1 MGEDVSNFGASE
13 ITADSGRVAVLY
25 ALITVA
31 FVSKL
36 IDGFVFTLHLVDIGI
51 AIEVL
56 LLLFSARRLVVPRE
70 WMVCVG
76 LLYIAAILG
85 LVTPDLHSGFAPM
98 PIIPTYQSVTNFLIS
113 AIYESRYVVAMGIV
127 LGCGLVLRERQWQRI
142 SSYVLSLLVVNALA
156 SIVEYFWR
164 PLHAILDAH
173 AHYSGHFSFVYR
185 GVSLLLNVY
194 DASMSMVFL
203 IGLSVYKWM
212 SCRRKKY
219 LAAAILGVVAMFLL
233 GTRTGY
239 ITMVGYFIWL
249 SLLTPMSG
257 VRRIVAVAGTIALMI
272 VALGSAF
279 LLSTRFREI
288 IVSILTLSDKSGSA
302 QTHVALFWRTIEL
315 IIAHPFGVG
324 IGKINFGSFRPGITY
339 EPESWALA
347 LGLDCG
353 ILTVLAFYFYNVR
366 VFLRVYK
373 EKRDGAIALAA
384 LGFALLSLSV
394 INMQVFGSSL
404 TMVLLP
410 TLMATFLGVRESD
423 IVIQSR

>member
-1 MGEDVSNFGASE
+1 LAENASGSSAPRFS
-13 ITADSGRVAVLY
+13 ADNGRIAVLY

-36 IDGFVFTLHLVDIGI
+36 IDGFIVTLHLVDIGI

-56 LLLFSARRLVVPRE
+56 LLLFSARRLVVPNE
-70 WMVCVG
+70 WVVCVG
-76 LLYIAAILG
+76 LLYVAAILG
-85 LVTPDLHSGFAPM
+85 LATPALHSGFAPM
-98 PIIPTYQSVTNFLIS
+98 PIIPAYRSVSNFAIS
-113 AIYESRYVVAMGIV
+113 AIYESRFIVAMGII
-127 LGCGLVLRERQWQRI
+127 LGCGLTLSEGQWQRI
-142 SSYVLSLLVVNALA
+142 SSYVLSLLVVNAVA

-164 PLHAILDAH
+164 PLHATLDAH

-185 GVSLLLNVY
+185 GVSLFLNVY

-203 IGLSVYKWM
+203 IGLSIYKWM
-212 SCRRKKY
+212 SCRQRRY
-219 LAAAILGVVAMFLL
+219 LIATLLGVVAMFLL

-249 SLLTPMSG
+249 SFLMPMSG
-257 VRRIVAVAGTIALMI
+257 ARRFIAVAGTVVSMI
-272 VALGSAF
+272 VALGCAF

-315 IIAHPFGVG
+315 IIMHPFGVG

-353 ILTVLAFYFYNVR
+353 ILTVLAFYFYNAR
-366 VFLRVYK
+366 VFMKVYR
-373 EKRDGAIALAA
+373 EKRKGAVALAA
-384 LGFALLSLSV
+384 LGFSLLSLSV

-410 TLMATFLGVRESD
+410 TLIATFLGVRAAEGALP
-423 IVIQSR
+423 SR